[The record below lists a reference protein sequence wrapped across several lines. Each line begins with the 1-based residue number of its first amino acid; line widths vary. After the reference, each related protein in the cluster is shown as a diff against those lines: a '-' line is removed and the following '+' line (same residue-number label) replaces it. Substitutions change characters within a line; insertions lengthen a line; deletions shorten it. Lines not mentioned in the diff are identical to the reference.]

1 MTGVPS
7 PAPGSAEALGSGEAF
22 GSGLVVGGG
31 GRRGRR
37 VGGAAVG
44 LGRDVAGI
52 GGGVH
57 RQGDRVAQGRAAVC
71 AEAVDGVPDL
81 APVGRGLHDEPGV
94 GGEGDEPDPERGGQ
108 AVDEARGGGL
118 GGREPGRVDVG
129 RGHRAGDVH
138 RQHHGRLLARDLE
151 RHRRS
156 GEGDD
161 EERHRAEVQGGRHVP
176 PPAGRARHEVREQVD
191 VGKPHHVPGAP
202 TLDEDVGAQRQRNE
216 EQARQQ
222 EGLGEGH
229 GSNPWM
235 RSWSANER
243 SQLPDVDRTT

>member
-7 PAPGSAEALGSGEAF
+7 PAPGSAEASGLAEAF
-22 GSGLVVGGG
+22 GSGLASGAADGEADGSAAPVSVSDGDAAGVGGG
-31 GRRGRR
+31 VDRQ
-37 VGGAAVG
+37 
-44 LGRDVAGI
+44 RDG
-52 GGGVH
+52 
-57 RQGDRVAQGRAAVC
+57 VAQGRAAVRV
-71 AEAVDGVPDL
+71 EAVDRVADL
-81 APVGRGLHDEPGV
+81 AAVGRGLHDEAGV
-94 GGEGDEPDPERGGQ
+94 GGERDEPDAERGGQ

-129 RGHRAGDVH
+129 GGHRARDVH
-138 RQHHGRLLARDLE
+138 REHHGRLLARDLE
-151 RHRRS
+151 RHRRP

-176 PPAGRARHEVREQVD
+176 AQAGRARHEVREQVH
-191 VGKPHHVPGAP
+191 VGEPDHVPGAP
-202 TLDEDVGAQRQRNE
+202 ALDEDVGAQRERDE

-235 RSWSANER
+235 RS
-243 SQLPDVDRTT
+243 